1 MVAICAGCAYVEPWA
16 AICIGAIAGV
26 VYVCINKVAEMAL
39 IDDPLG
45 ATAVHLVRSPLDEI
59 QSILS
64 HSLALAHSHSL
75 VMDRREEDSGE

>member
-1 MVAICAGCAYVEPWA
+1 MVAICAGCAFVEPWA
-16 AICIGAIAGV
+16 GICIGAVAGV
-26 VYVCINKVAEMAL
+26 VYVCINKVVEMAL
-39 IDDPLG
+39 VDDPLG
-45 ATAVHLVRSPLDEI
+45 AVAVHLVRSPLDEI